1 MSLLQPDKISKSQET
16 GIKGSAGADS
26 KIDAS
31 TTLSLVTDK
40 TTIVDKPSLKEIAR
54 PIVRSGYMPRAFPGI
69 HVLNMKNEESLPKID
84 DPDNRRKEHDWF
96 IQYYRKKRV
105 EELIQAYDVDE
116 KYCNRIKSMLMG
128 NRSRAPLPEVSIDP
142 RDGTV
147 TITNFFDDYR
157 CFYLSFK
164 DLLCYDRKH
173 KPLSQG
179 DNTENDGKTRSKI
192 TTFVIVLTPLTY
204 MDVCRLDTSIKGTL
218 DMKNLKS
225 RCTSNVSG
233 LHCHP
238 CPDEFDPKHVVRFPL
253 GGEGPYLCT
262 QGCNGAIT
270 HYYGPSYHAIDLECP
285 VGTTIVA
292 VGDGVIRKVVHHN
305 VLSGIKIDNLFTWNE
320 VCLEL
325 DNGLLVDYIHIK
337 PRSAVVTVG
346 TRVVKGQK
354 ICESGWV
361 GFCPLPH
368 LHIEFHRKNDPT
380 GPSVMVMF
388 QGETRQPFLP
398 VCGHWYT
405 AEGET
410 VHV

>member
-1 MSLLQPDKISKSQET
+1 
-16 GIKGSAGADS
+16 
-26 KIDAS
+26 
-31 TTLSLVTDK
+31 
-40 TTIVDKPSLKEIAR
+40 
-54 PIVRSGYMPRAFPGI
+54 MPRAFPGI
-69 HVLNMKNEESLPKID
+69 HVLNMKNEGDTLPRLDI
-84 DPDNRRKEHDWF
+84 PENRRKEHDWF
-96 IQYYRKKRV
+96 LRYYRKDCV
-105 EELIQAYDVDE
+105 EELVQAYDVDE
-116 KYCNRIKSMLMG
+116 KFCNELKHMLRE
-128 NRSRAPLPEVSIDP
+128 NPSTAPLPEVSIDP
-142 RDGTV
+142 HDGIV

-164 DLLCYDRKH
+164 DRLCYDRLNQQ
-173 KPLSQG
+173 LSQG
-179 DNTENDGKTRSKI
+179 VNTENDGKTKSQV

-204 MDVCRLDTSIKGTL
+204 MDVCRLSTGSLGPDDLESL
-218 DMKNLKS
+218 PS
-225 RCTSNVSG
+225 QCSSNVSG

-238 CPDEFDPKHVVRFPL
+238 CPEEFDPKHVVQFPL

-262 QGCNGAIT
+262 QGCNGAVT

-292 VGDGVIRKVVHHN
+292 VGNGVIRKVEHSN

-325 DNGLLVDYIHIK
+325 DNGLLVDYVHIK
-337 PRSAVVTVG
+337 PESAIVSVG

-354 ICESGWV
+354 ICESGWI

-368 LHIEFHRKNDPT
+368 LHIEFHKKNKPT

-388 QGETRQPFLP
+388 QGNTRQPFLP
-398 VCGHWYT
+398 VCGRWYT

-410 VHV
+410 VRFEIAENKPPNK